1 MEDQNKLFIDFVNIY
16 EFLIIEKIFNKQFN
30 FTVNKKYLT

>member
-16 EFLIIEKIFNKQFN
+16 EFLMIEKYL
-30 FTVNKKYLT
+30 KYLIFR